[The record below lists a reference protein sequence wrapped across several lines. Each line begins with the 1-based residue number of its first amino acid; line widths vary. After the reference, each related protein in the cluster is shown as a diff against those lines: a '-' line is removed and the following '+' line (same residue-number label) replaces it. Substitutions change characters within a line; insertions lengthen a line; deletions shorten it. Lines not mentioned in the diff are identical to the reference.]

1 MYKRQDETPITYL
14 NASFLSDRLALE
26 ISFTTTSENIITP
39 IIPIEEATS
48 PLPASRKLNV
58 FPCFSSPPI
67 IFVAFI
73 IGAQKRKTVVNP
85 QNAYKNCKIVY
96 EGYVIMT
103 IPPKEVNISDND
115 KSFLGENLSARTP
128 PKIYDKNATV
138 P

>member
-1 MYKRQDETPITYL
+1 MYQCC
-14 NASFLSDRLALE
+14 
-26 ISFTTTSENIITP
+26 
-39 IIPIEEATS
+39 
-48 PLPASRKLNV
+48 PASSIDAHHLVHERVHAVALLRNSHV

-103 IPPKEVNISDND
+103 IPPKEVNISEND